1 MAVDAL
7 GIGLHQHIAA
17 IGTHHIAVHAVQLFA
32 FYIAHIQQH
41 TNLFTRLKRA
51 HLNALRAFAHAG
63 IGFSVGQWSY
73 TTYRRSCKLA
83 ASQVFYLQFLSGCC
97 PYCQQQSQ
105 CYQKCLFHHSYR

>member
-7 GIGLHQHIAA
+7 GIGLHQHVA
-17 IGTHHIAVHAVQLFA
+17 TVRTDHIAVHAVERSAFHIVHIQEHAHLFA
-32 FYIAHIQQH
+32 
-41 TNLFTRLKRA
+41 RLKRA
-51 HLNALRAFAHAG
+51 HLNALGAFAHAG